1 MSKKKTIHPKKN
13 VVTVIMND
21 GVQYALKMVLPNNS
35 TRLVLDVDPTT
46 HPAWRLDGERQL
58 LDTGGR
64 VSKFSKK
71 FGGLF

>member
-1 MSKKKTIHPKKN
+1 MAKKKNIHPQKN

-21 GVQYALKMVLPNNS
+21 GVQYSLKMLLPNNNK
-35 TRLVLDVDPTT
+35 RLVLDVDPTT
-46 HPAWRLDGERQL
+46 HPAWRADGERQL